1 MMQINIIFVFNVS
14 MLEIFDSMKK
24 VIIIISLFIL
34 CSCTPLEVRNLLKD
48 VDSYIMER
56 PDSASSVLESVDRTL
71 LKTER
76 SRAHHALLHAMAL
89 DKNYIDVTED
99 SIARVAVDYYSRK
112 GPEKSKARAYYYLGI
127 AYYYQKNYDK
137 AILEFTK
144 AEKVAEECDTLYW
157 GMTKSIQARAYS
169 ATYNDIE
176 TLNCLQEAYDIY
188 FSISDFFKLQS
199 IQLKIANQFI
209 NQFEY
214 NTADSLLTDLINSDL
229 VDNII
234 KSEAI
239 NSYAYLKMIQ
249 PVRDPY
255 KSIELYDSI
264 SQDNIMTNQDYW
276 AYAFA
281 LSLVGRKAE
290 SDKIVIE
297 LTSADTTS
305 SAPYWLYLIN
315 KYQGNTAEA
324 LSYLEESGFN
334 DNEVVTTALNQ
345 SLSLAQRD
353 YYESQT
359 ELAEYRVRNRTL
371 MMLSLVIG
379 IAFIATLTIVAI
391 RKYIRTQKEEKER
404 YIQYIDEISSQM
416 QLLQQKAD
424 SIPVMKRKY
433 LEFYKSK
440 YENLRVLCDQYLQ
453 FEGRNGVEGKIYRQV
468 VAMIDEIRNNS
479 NEIAELENILNNDL
493 DGIMSNLRNEIKMKE
508 IDYRVFS
515 YLVIGFDATTISRLL
530 DTTVNIIY
538 IRKSRIKH
546 NIESSDAM
554 HKAQFLDIIA

>member
-1 MMQINIIFVFNVS
+1 
-14 MLEIFDSMKK
+14 MKK
-24 VIIIISLFIL
+24 VIYIISLFLL

-56 PDSASSVLESVDRTL
+56 PDSALSVLESVDRTL

-127 AYYYQKNYDK
+127 AYYYQKDYDK

-144 AEKVAEECDTLYW
+144 AEKVAEKCDSLYW
-157 GMTKSIQARAYS
+157 GMTKSAQAVSYG
-169 ATYNDIE
+169 ATYNNIE
-176 TLNCLQEAYDIY
+176 VLDCLLKAEEIY
-188 FSISDFFKLQS
+188 LGISDIKKVQS
-199 IQLKIANQFI
+199 IKAKLSIIYISQFD
-209 NQFEY
+209 FSKAE
-214 NTADSLLTDLINSDL
+214 DLLLDLIKEEMDESL
-229 VDNII
+229 KAQIY
-234 KSEAI
+234 A
-239 NSYAYLKMIQ
+239 SYAYLKMVQ
-249 PVRDPY
+249 PEREPE
-255 KSIELYDSI
+255 KSIEFYERSLSH
-264 SQDNIMTNQDYW
+264 SGVMKNQDYW

-281 LSLVGRKAE
+281 LSLVGRDEE
-290 SDKIVIE
+290 SKEITDDLA
-297 LTSADTTS
+297 LTDTTS

-324 LSYLEESGFN
+324 LSYLEESGFM

-359 ELAEYRVRNRTL
+359 ELAESQLRNRTL
-371 MMLSLVIG
+371 MMFSLMIG
-379 IAFIATLTIVAI
+379 IAFIAMLIIVSI
-391 RKYIRTQKEEKER
+391 RKYLRIQKEEKER

-416 QLLQQKAD
+416 KLLQQKAD
-424 SIPVMKRKY
+424 SLPVMKRKY

-453 FEGRNGVEGKIYRQV
+453 FEGRNDAEGKIYRQV
-468 VAMIDEIRNNS
+468 VSMVDEIRNDS
-479 NEIAELENILNNDL
+479 NDVAELENILNNDL

-515 YLVIGFDATTISRLL
+515 YLVIGFDATTISRIL

-546 NIESSDAM
+546 YIESSDAV
-554 HKAQFLDIIA
+554 HKTQFMEMIA

>member
-1 MMQINIIFVFNVS
+1 
-14 MLEIFDSMKK
+14 MKK
-24 VIIIISLFIL
+24 VIYIISLFLL

-56 PDSASSVLESVDRTL
+56 PDSALSVLESVDRNL
-71 LKTER
+71 LKTEK
-76 SRAHHALLHAMAL
+76 SRAQHALLHAMAL

-112 GPEKSKARAYYYLGI
+112 GPAKNKARAYYYLGI
-127 AYYYQKNYDK
+127 AYYYQNNYDK

-324 LSYLEESGFN
+324 LSYLEESGFM

-379 IAFIATLTIVAI
+379 IAFIAMLAIVAI

-433 LEFYKSK
+433 LEFYKLK

-453 FEGRNGVEGKIYRQV
+453 FEGRNDVEGKIYRQV

-546 NIESSDAM
+546 NIESSDAV
-554 HKAQFLDIIA
+554 HRTQFMEMIS

>member
-1 MMQINIIFVFNVS
+1 
-14 MLEIFDSMKK
+14 MKK
-24 VIIIISLFIL
+24 VIYIISLFLL

-56 PDSASSVLESVDRTL
+56 PDSALSVLESVDRTL

-144 AEKVAEECDTLYW
+144 AEKVAEMCDSLYW
-157 GMTKSIQARAYS
+157 GMTKSAQAVTYD
-169 ATYNDIE
+169 ATYNNMEVLD
-176 TLNCLQEAYDIY
+176 CLLKAEEIY
-188 FSISDFFKLQS
+188 LGISDIKKVQS
-199 IQLKIANQFI
+199 IKAKLSIIYISQFD
-209 NQFEY
+209 FSKAE
-214 NTADSLLTDLINSDL
+214 DLLLDLIKEEMDESL
-229 VDNII
+229 KAQIY
-234 KSEAI
+234 A
-239 NSYAYLKMIQ
+239 SYAYLKMVQ
-249 PVRDPY
+249 PEREPE
-255 KSIELYDSI
+255 KSIEFYERSLSH
-264 SQDNIMTNQDYW
+264 SGVMNNQDYW

-281 LSLVGRKAE
+281 LSLVGRDEE
-290 SDKIVIE
+290 SKEITDDLA
-297 LTSADTTS
+297 LTDTTS

-324 LSYLEESGFN
+324 LSYLEESGFM

-359 ELAEYRVRNRTL
+359 ELAEYQVRNRTL
-371 MMLSLVIG
+371 IMLSLMIG
-379 IAFIATLTIVAI
+379 IAFIAMLTIVAT
-391 RKYIRTQKEEKER
+391 RKYIRTQKEERER

-424 SIPVMKRKY
+424 SLPVMKRKY
-433 LEFYKSK
+433 LELYKSK

-453 FEGRNGVEGKIYRQV
+453 FEGRNDAEGKIYRQV
-468 VAMIDEIRNNS
+468 VSMIDEIRNDS
-479 NEIAELENILNNDL
+479 NDVAEIENILNNDL

-515 YLVIGFDATTISRLL
+515 YLVIGFDSTTISRLL

-546 NIESSDAM
+546 YIESSDAV
-554 HKAQFLDIIA
+554 HKTQFMEMIA

>member
-1 MMQINIIFVFNVS
+1 
-14 MLEIFDSMKK
+14 MKK
-24 VIIIISLFIL
+24 VIYIISLFLL

-48 VDSYIMER
+48 VDTYIMER
-56 PDSASSVLESVDRTL
+56 PDSALSVLESVDRNL
-71 LKTER
+71 LKTEK
-76 SRAHHALLHAMAL
+76 SRAQHALLHAMAL

-127 AYYYQKNYDK
+127 AYYYQNNYDK

-144 AEKVAEECDTLYW
+144 AEKVAEECDSLYW
-157 GMTKSIQARAYS
+157 GMTKDAQGHTYDI
-169 ATYNDIE
+169 TYNEIE
-176 TLNCLQEAYDIY
+176 VIKCFQKAYDI
-188 FSISDFFKLQS
+188 FIGLSDFDKARSIKFKLAQVYTGE
-199 IQLKIANQFI
+199 L
-209 NQFEY
+209 EY
-214 NTADSLLTDLINSDL
+214 EKADSILYDLSKDKGIN
-229 VDNII
+229 DNL
-234 KSEAI
+234 KLRVAA
-239 NSYAYLKMIQ
+239 SYAYLNTIKPEREISEAI
-249 PVRDPY
+249 
-255 KSIELYDSI
+255 KLYESVLNKEDILSV
-264 SQDNIMTNQDYW
+264 QDRW

-281 LSLVGRKAE
+281 LSLVGRNEE
-290 SDKIVIE
+290 SKEITDNLILI
-297 LTSADTTS
+297 DTTS

-324 LSYLEESGFN
+324 LSYLEESGFM

-359 ELAEYRVRNRTL
+359 EQAEYRVRNRTL

-379 IAFIATLTIVAI
+379 IAFIAMLAIVAI
-391 RKYIRTQKEEKER
+391 RKYIRTHKEEKER

-424 SIPVMKRKY
+424 SLPVMKRKY
-433 LEFYKSK
+433 LELYKSK
-440 YENLRVLCDQYLQ
+440 YENFRVLCDQYLQ
-453 FEGRNGVEGKIYRQV
+453 FEGRNDAEGKIYRQV
-468 VAMIDEIRNNS
+468 ISMIDEIRKDSNNV
-479 NEIAELENILNNDL
+479 AELENILNNDL
-493 DGIMSNLRNEIKMKE
+493 DAIMSNLRSEIKMKE

-546 NIESSDAM
+546 YIESSDAV
-554 HKAQFLDIIA
+554 HKTQFMDMIA

>member
-1 MMQINIIFVFNVS
+1 MYSVTQPSLTMKRIIN
-14 MLEIFDSMKK
+14 L
-24 VIIIISLFIL
+24 ISLLLL

-56 PDSASSVLESVDRTL
+56 PDSALTVLESVDRTL
-71 LKTER
+71 LKSER

-99 SIARVAVDYYSRK
+99 SIAQVAVDYYSRK
-112 GPEKSKARAYYYLGI
+112 GPEKSKARAYYYLGL
-127 AYYYQKNYDK
+127 AYYYQKDYDK

-144 AEKVAEECDTLYW
+144 AEKVAEECDSLYW
-157 GMTKSIQARAYS
+157 GMTKSAQAGAYS

-176 TLNCLQEAYDIY
+176 TYNCLLKAYEIY
-188 FSISDFFKLQS
+188 ESLSDTEKVHS
-199 IQLKIANQFI
+199 IQLKLANLYISQFDFFKAEETLLKLIDEDI
-209 NQFEY
+209 N
-214 NTADSLLTDLINSDL
+214 DLQKVQSFAL
-229 VDNII
+229 
-234 KSEAI
+234 
-239 NSYAYLKMIQ
+239 YAYLKMVQ
-249 PVRDPY
+249 PEREPE
-255 KSIELYDSI
+255 KSIEFYERCFSY
-264 SQDNIMTNQDYW
+264 SGVMNNQDYW

-281 LSLVGRKAE
+281 LSLVGRNEE
-290 SDKIVIE
+290 SKEITDE
-297 LTSADTTS
+297 LVLTDTTS

-315 KYQGNTAEA
+315 KYKGNTAEA
-324 LSYLEESGFN
+324 LSYLEESGFM
-334 DNEVVTTALNQ
+334 DNEVVTAALNQ

-359 ELAEYRVRNRTL
+359 ELAEYQLRNRTL
-371 MMLSLVIG
+371 MILSLIIG
-379 IAFIATLTIVAI
+379 IAFIAMLTIVSI

-416 QLLQQKAD
+416 LLLQQKAD
-424 SIPVMKRKY
+424 SLPVIKRKY
-433 LEFYKSK
+433 LELYKSK

-453 FEGRNGVEGKIYRQV
+453 FEGRNDVEGKIYRQV
-468 VAMIDEIRNNS
+468 ISMIDEIRNDS
-479 NEIAELENILNNDL
+479 NDVAELENILNNDL

-546 NIESSDAM
+546 YIESSDAM
-554 HKAQFLDIIA
+554 HKTQFMEMIV

>member
-1 MMQINIIFVFNVS
+1 
-14 MLEIFDSMKK
+14 MKK
-24 VIIIISLFIL
+24 VIYIISLFLL

-56 PDSASSVLESVDRTL
+56 PDSALSVLESVDRNL
-71 LKTER
+71 LKTEK
-76 SRAHHALLHAMAL
+76 SRANHALLHAMAL

-416 QLLQQKAD
+416 QLLKKKAD

>member
-1 MMQINIIFVFNVS
+1 
-14 MLEIFDSMKK
+14 MKK
-24 VIIIISLFIL
+24 VIYIISLFLL

-48 VDSYIMER
+48 VDSYIVEH
-56 PDSASSVLESVDRTL
+56 PDSALSVLESVDRNL
-71 LKTER
+71 LKTEK

-144 AEKVAEECDTLYW
+144 AEKVAEECDSLYW
-157 GMTKSIQARAYS
+157 GMTKDAQGHTYDI
-169 ATYNDIE
+169 TYNEIE
-176 TLNCLQEAYDIY
+176 VIKCFQKAYDI
-188 FSISDFFKLQS
+188 FIGLSDFDKARSIRFKLAQVYTGE
-199 IQLKIANQFI
+199 L
-209 NQFEY
+209 EY
-214 NTADSLLTDLINSDL
+214 EKADSILYDLSKDKGIN
-229 VDNII
+229 DNL
-234 KSEAI
+234 KLRVAA
-239 NSYAYLKMIQ
+239 SYAYLNTIKPEREISEAI
-249 PVRDPY
+249 
-255 KSIELYDSI
+255 KLYESVLNKEDILSV
-264 SQDNIMTNQDYW
+264 QDRW

-281 LSLVGRKAE
+281 LSLVGRNEE
-290 SDKIVIE
+290 SKEITDNLILI
-297 LTSADTTS
+297 DTTS

-324 LSYLEESGFN
+324 LSYLEESGFM

-359 ELAEYRVRNRTL
+359 EQAEYRVRNRTL

-424 SIPVMKRKY
+424 SLPVMKRKY
-433 LEFYKSK
+433 LELYKSK
-440 YENLRVLCDQYLQ
+440 YENFRVLCDQYLQ
-453 FEGRNGVEGKIYRQV
+453 FEGRNDAEGKIYRQV
-468 VAMIDEIRNNS
+468 VSMVDEIRNDS
-479 NEIAELENILNNDL
+479 NDIAEIEKILNNDL

-530 DTTVNIIY
+530 DTTVNIVY

-546 NIESSDAM
+546 NIESSDAV
-554 HKAQFLDIIA
+554 HRTQFMEMIS

>member
-1 MMQINIIFVFNVS
+1 
-14 MLEIFDSMKK
+14 MKK
-24 VIIIISLFIL
+24 VIYIISLFLL

-56 PDSASSVLESVDRTL
+56 PDSALSVLESVDRNL
-71 LKTER
+71 LKTEK
-76 SRAHHALLHAMAL
+76 SRANHALLHAMAL

>member
-1 MMQINIIFVFNVS
+1 
-14 MLEIFDSMKK
+14 MKK
-24 VIIIISLFIL
+24 VIYIISLFLL

-48 VDSYIMER
+48 VDTYIMER
-56 PDSASSVLESVDRTL
+56 PDSALSVLESVDRNL
-71 LKTER
+71 LKTEK
-76 SRAHHALLHAMAL
+76 SRAQHALLHAMAL

-127 AYYYQKNYDK
+127 AYYYQNNYDK

-144 AEKVAEECDTLYW
+144 AEKVAEECDSLYW
-157 GMTKSIQARAYS
+157 GMTKDAQGHTYDI
-169 ATYNDIE
+169 TYNEIE
-176 TLNCLQEAYDIY
+176 VIKCFQKAYDI
-188 FSISDFFKLQS
+188 FIGLSDFDKARSIKFKLAQVYTGE
-199 IQLKIANQFI
+199 L
-209 NQFEY
+209 EY
-214 NTADSLLTDLINSDL
+214 EKADSILYDLSKDKGIN
-229 VDNII
+229 DNL
-234 KSEAI
+234 KLRVAA
-239 NSYAYLKMIQ
+239 SYAYLNTIKPEREISEAI
-249 PVRDPY
+249 
-255 KSIELYDSI
+255 KLYESVLNKEDILSV
-264 SQDNIMTNQDYW
+264 QDRW

-281 LSLVGRKAE
+281 LSLVGRNEE
-290 SDKIVIE
+290 SKEITDNLILI
-297 LTSADTTS
+297 DTTS

-324 LSYLEESGFN
+324 LSYLEESGFM

-359 ELAEYRVRNRTL
+359 EQAEYRVRNRTL

-379 IAFIATLTIVAI
+379 IAFIAMLAIVAI
-391 RKYIRTQKEEKER
+391 RKYIRTHKEEKER

-424 SIPVMKRKY
+424 SLPVMKRKY
-433 LEFYKSK
+433 LELYKSK
-440 YENLRVLCDQYLQ
+440 YENFRVLCDQYLQ
-453 FEGRNGVEGKIYRQV
+453 FEGRNDAEGKIYRQV
-468 VAMIDEIRNNS
+468 VSMVDEIRNDS
-479 NEIAELENILNNDL
+479 NDIAEIEKILNNDL

-546 NIESSDAM
+546 YIESSDAV
-554 HKAQFLDIIA
+554 HKTQFMEMIS

>member
-1 MMQINIIFVFNVS
+1 
-14 MLEIFDSMKK
+14 MKK
-24 VIIIISLFIL
+24 VIYIISLFLL

-324 LSYLEESGFN
+324 LSYLEESGFM

>member
-1 MMQINIIFVFNVS
+1 MKRMINLIF
-14 MLEIFDSMKK
+14 L
-24 VIIIISLFIL
+24 LLL

-56 PDSASSVLESVDRTL
+56 PDSALTVLESVDRNL
-71 LKTER
+71 LKTEK

-99 SIARVAVDYYSRK
+99 SIAQVAVDYYSRK
-112 GPEKSKARAYYYLGI
+112 GPEKSKARAYYYLGL
-127 AYYYQKNYDK
+127 AYYYQKDYDK

-144 AEKVAEECDTLYW
+144 AEKVAEECDSLYW
-157 GMTKSIQARAYS
+157 GMTKDAQGHTYDI
-169 ATYNDIE
+169 TYNEIE
-176 TLNCLQEAYDIY
+176 VIKCFQKAYDIY
-188 FSISDFFKLQS
+188 IRLSDFDKARSIKFKLAQVYTGRLEYEKAEILIDELLNDKDISDNLKLLAMS
-199 IQLKIANQFI
+199 
-209 NQFEY
+209 
-214 NTADSLLTDLINSDL
+214 SS
-229 VDNII
+229 
-234 KSEAI
+234 
-239 NSYAYLKMIQ
+239 AYLKIVQ
-249 PVRDPY
+249 PEREPEE
-255 KSIELYDSI
+255 SIEFYERCLSYSGA
-264 SQDNIMTNQDYW
+264 MKNQDYW

-281 LSLVGRKAE
+281 LSLVGRNEE
-290 SDKIVIE
+290 SKEITDE
-297 LTSADTTS
+297 LVLTDTTS

-315 KYQGNTAEA
+315 KYKGNTAEA
-324 LSYLEESGFN
+324 LSYLEESGFM

-359 ELAEYRVRNRTL
+359 ELAEYQVRNRTL
-371 MMLSLVIG
+371 MMLSLIIG
-379 IAFIATLTIVAI
+379 IAFIAMLTIVSI
-391 RKYIRTQKEEKER
+391 RKYLRIQKEEKER

-416 QLLQQKAD
+416 LLLQQKAD
-424 SIPVMKRKY
+424 SLPVIKRKY
-433 LEFYKSK
+433 LELYKSK

-453 FEGRNGVEGKIYRQV
+453 FEGRNDVEGKIYRQV
-468 VAMIDEIRNNS
+468 ISMIDEIRNDS
-479 NEIAELENILNNDL
+479 NDVAELENILNNDL

-546 NIESSDAM
+546 YIESSDAM
-554 HKAQFLDIIA
+554 HKTQFMEMIV

>member
-1 MMQINIIFVFNVS
+1 
-14 MLEIFDSMKK
+14 MKK
-24 VIIIISLFIL
+24 VIYIISLFLL

-48 VDSYIMER
+48 VDSYIVER
-56 PDSASSVLESVDRTL
+56 PDSALTVLESVDRNL
-71 LKTER
+71 LKTEK

-99 SIARVAVDYYSRK
+99 SIAQVAVDYYSRK

-144 AEKVAEECDTLYW
+144 AEKVAEMCDSLYW
-157 GMTKSIQARAYS
+157 GMTKSAQAVSYG
-169 ATYNDIE
+169 ATYNNIE
-176 TLNCLQEAYDIY
+176 VLDCLLKAREIY
-188 FSISDFFKLQS
+188 IGISDLKKIQS
-199 IQLKIANQFI
+199 INIDLTRIYLS
-209 NQFEY
+209 QFEFSK
-214 NTADSLLTDLINSDL
+214 ADEILLELMNEDIDESLRIQSFAL
-229 VDNII
+229 
-234 KSEAI
+234 
-239 NSYAYLKMIQ
+239 YAYLKMVQ
-249 PVRDPY
+249 HEREPE
-255 KSIELYDSI
+255 KSIEFYERCMSY
-264 SQDNIMTNQDYW
+264 SGVMNNQDYW

-281 LSLVGRKAE
+281 LSLVGRNEE
-290 SDKIVIE
+290 SKEITDCLV
-297 LTSADTTS
+297 LTDTTS

-324 LSYLEESGFN
+324 LSYLEESGFM

-359 ELAEYRVRNRTL
+359 ELAEYQVRNRTL
-371 MMLSLVIG
+371 MMISLMIG
-379 IAFIATLTIVAI
+379 IAFIAMLTIVAT
-391 RKYIRTQKEEKER
+391 RKYIRTQKEERER

-424 SIPVMKRKY
+424 SLPVMKRKY
-433 LEFYKSK
+433 LELYKSK

-453 FEGRNGVEGKIYRQV
+453 FEGRNDAEGKIYRQV
-468 VAMIDEIRNNS
+468 VSMINEIRNDS
-479 NEIAELENILNNDL
+479 NDVAEIENILNNDL

-546 NIESSDAM
+546 YIESSDAV
-554 HKAQFLDIIA
+554 HKTQFMEMIV